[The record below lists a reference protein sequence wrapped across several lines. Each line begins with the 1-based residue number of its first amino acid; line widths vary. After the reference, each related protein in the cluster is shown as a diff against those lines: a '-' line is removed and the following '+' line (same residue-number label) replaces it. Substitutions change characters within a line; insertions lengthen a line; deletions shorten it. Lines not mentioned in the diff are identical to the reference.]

1 MLGTDM
7 VGIDIAASG
16 MAGLGLASF
25 GLLIL
30 FPFLMA
36 YAAASDLLTMLIPNR
51 ISLALVAGFALLAVT
66 GPMNWTEIGYHL
78 GAGTVVLLATF
89 TLFAFGVIGGGDAK
103 LAAATALWLGFDGLG
118 DYLLVASIFG
128 GALTLAILFARSH
141 PLPLRIARMPFAL
154 HLHDAKTGIPY
165 GIALAAAAL
174 IILPETEIWTR
185 ALAG

>member
-1 MLGTDM
+1 M
-7 VGIDIAASG
+7 VGAGAAGSE
-16 MAGLGLASF
+16 MAGLGPAGF
-25 GLLIL
+25 GLLVL

-51 ISLALVAGFALLAVT
+51 ISLALVAGFALLALA
-66 GPMNWTEIGYHL
+66 GPLSWAEVGSHL
-78 GAGTVVLLATF
+78 GAGAAILAVTF
-89 TLFAFGVIGGGDAK
+89 TLFACGVIGGGDAK
-103 LAAATALWLGFDGLG
+103 LAAATALWLGFDGLA
-118 DYLLVASIFG
+118 DYLLVASILG
-128 GALTLAILFARSH
+128 GALTLAILFARTH

-174 IILPETEIWTR
+174 LVLPETEVWTR

>member
-1 MLGTDM
+1 MVGAGSAIASLGT
-7 VGIDIAASG
+7 
-16 MAGLGLASF
+16 AGF
-25 GLLIL
+25 GLLVL

-51 ISLALVAGFALLAVT
+51 ISLALVVGFTLLAVT
-66 GPMNWTEIGYHL
+66 GPMSWSEIGFHL
-78 GAGTVVLLATF
+78 GAGAVVLAVTF

-128 GALTLAILFARSH
+128 GALTLAILAARSY
-141 PLPLRIARMPFAL
+141 PLPQRVARLPFAL

-174 IILPETEIWTR
+174 LVMPETEVWAR

>member
-1 MLGTDM
+1 M
-7 VGIDIAASG
+7 VVSGLASSE
-16 MAGLGLASF
+16 MAGLSLSGF
-25 GLLIL
+25 GLFVL

-51 ISLALVAGFALLAVT
+51 ISLALVAGFAVFAVT
-66 GPMNWTEIGYHL
+66 GPMGWTEIGYHL
-78 GAGTVVLLATF
+78 GAGAMILVATF
-89 TLFAFGVIGGGDAK
+89 TLFAFGIIGGGDAK
-103 LAAATALWLGFDGLG
+103 LAAATALWMGFDGLG
-118 DYLLVASIFG
+118 DYLLVASLLG
-128 GALTLAILFARSH
+128 GGLTLGILFARSH

-174 IILPETEIWTR
+174 LVLPETEVWTR

>member
-1 MLGTDM
+1 M
-7 VGIDIAASG
+7 VGAGSAI
-16 MAGLGLASF
+16 AGLGTAGF
-25 GLLIL
+25 GLLVL

-51 ISLALVAGFALLAVT
+51 ISLALVAGFTLLAVT
-66 GPMNWTEIGYHL
+66 GPMSWSEIGFHL
-78 GAGTVVLLATF
+78 GAGAVVLAVTF

-128 GALTLAILFARSH
+128 GALTLAILAARSY
-141 PLPLRIARMPFAL
+141 PLPQRVARLPFAL

-174 IILPETEIWTR
+174 LVMPETEVWAR

>member
-1 MLGTDM
+1 MVGAGSAIVSLGT
-7 VGIDIAASG
+7 
-16 MAGLGLASF
+16 AGF
-25 GLLIL
+25 GLLVL

-51 ISLALVAGFALLAVT
+51 ISLALVAGFALLALT
-66 GPMNWTEIGYHL
+66 GPMSWSEIGLHL
-78 GAGTVVLLATF
+78 GAGAAVLAGTF

-103 LAAATALWLGFDGLG
+103 LAAATALWLGFEGLG

-128 GALTLAILFARSH
+128 GALTLAILAARAY
-141 PLPLRIARMPFAL
+141 PLPMRVARLPFAL

-174 IILPETEIWTR
+174 LVMPDTEIWTR

>member
-1 MLGTDM
+1 MVGAGSAIASLGT
-7 VGIDIAASG
+7 
-16 MAGLGLASF
+16 AGF
-25 GLLIL
+25 GLLVL

-51 ISLALVAGFALLAVT
+51 ISLALVAGFVLLALT
-66 GPMNWTEIGYHL
+66 GSMDWAEIGLHL
-78 GAGTVVLLATF
+78 GAGAAVLAVTF

-128 GALTLAILFARSH
+128 GALTLAILAVRAY
-141 PLPLRIARMPFAL
+141 PLPQRVARLPFAL

-174 IILPETEIWTR
+174 LVMPETEIWTR

>member
-1 MLGTDM
+1 MGAEM
-7 VGIDIAASG
+7 VGSATASLG
-16 MAGLGLASF
+16 LTGLGPAGF

-51 ISLALVAGFALLAVT
+51 ISLGLVAGFALLALT
-66 GPMNWTEIGYHL
+66 GPMSWAEIGFHCAA
-78 GAGTVVLLATF
+78 GAVVLLVTF
-89 TLFAFGVIGGGDAK
+89 ALFAFGVIGGGDAK

-118 DYLLVASIFG
+118 DYLLVASLFG
-128 GALTLAILFARSH
+128 GALTLGILFARTH
-141 PLPLRIARMPFAL
+141 PLPVRIARLPFAL

-174 IILPETEIWTR
+174 LVLPDTDVWTR

>member
-1 MLGTDM
+1 M
-7 VGIDIAASG
+7 VGAGMASAGSAAG
-16 MAGLGLASF
+16 FAGLGLAGF
-25 GLLIL
+25 GLLVL

-51 ISLALVAGFALLAVT
+51 ISLALVAGFALLALT
-66 GPMNWTEIGYHL
+66 GPMSWTEIGFHL
-78 GAGTVVLLATF
+78 GAGAAVLAATF

-118 DYLLVASIFG
+118 DYLLVASVFG

-141 PLPLRIARMPFAL
+141 PLPGRIARMPFAL

-174 IILPETEIWTR
+174 LVLPETEVWTR

>member
-1 MLGTDM
+1 MGAEM
-7 VGIDIAASG
+7 VGSATATLG
-16 MAGLGLASF
+16 LAGLGPAGF

-51 ISLALVAGFALLAVT
+51 ISLALVAGFALLALT
-66 GPMNWTEIGYHL
+66 SSMSWTEIGFHCAA
-78 GAGTVVLLATF
+78 GAVVLLVTF

-103 LAAATALWLGFDGLG
+103 LAAPTALWLGFDGLG
-118 DYLLVASIFG
+118 DYLLVASVFG
-128 GALTLAILFARSH
+128 GALTLAILFARTH
-141 PLPLRIARMPFAL
+141 PLPGRIARMPFAL

-174 IILPETEIWTR
+174 LVLPETDVWTR
-185 ALAG
+185 ALAS

>member
-1 MLGTDM
+1 MGAEM
-7 VGIDIAASG
+7 VGSATASLG
-16 MAGLGLASF
+16 LTGLGPAGF

-51 ISLALVAGFALLAVT
+51 ISLGLVAGFALLAPT
-66 GPMNWTEIGYHL
+66 GQRT
-78 GAGTVVLLATF
+78 
-89 TLFAFGVIGGGDAK
+89 GVAADHV

-118 DYLLVASIFG
+118 DYLLVASLFG
-128 GALTLAILFARSH
+128 GALTLGILFARTH
-141 PLPLRIARMPFAL
+141 PLPVRIARMPFAL

-174 IILPETEIWTR
+174 LVLPDTDVWTR

>member
-1 MLGTDM
+1 MVGAGSAIASLGT
-7 VGIDIAASG
+7 
-16 MAGLGLASF
+16 AGF
-25 GLLIL
+25 GLLVL

-51 ISLALVAGFALLAVT
+51 ISLALVAGFTLLAVT
-66 GPMNWTEIGYHL
+66 GPMSWSEIGFHL
-78 GAGTVVLLATF
+78 GAGAVVLAVTF

-128 GALTLAILFARSH
+128 GALTLAILAARSY
-141 PLPLRIARMPFAL
+141 PLPQRVARLPFAL

-174 IILPETEIWTR
+174 LVMPETEVWAR